1 MPTRFGLLIACL
13 LALPGCLERRMTITS
28 EPPGA
33 TAVVN
38 GVEIGRTPVSASFV
52 YYGKYD
58 VELQRE
64 GYETLRTAARA
75 VTPIYE
81 YPPVD
86 LLASAVPVDISNEVR
101 WHYRLRPELSVS
113 LPRAE
118 LERGLKERAAAM
130 RARLR

>member
-1 MPTRFGLLIACL
+1 
-13 LALPGCLERRMTITS
+13 MTITS